1 MVRMKRIAVW
11 AAYAI
16 GALSIAYIALYI
28 YAVATAPRL
37 TPGEPIRIFRSP
49 DAPSYSALTMS
60 A

>member
-1 MVRMKRIAVW
+1 MKRIAVW

-37 TPGEPIRIFRSP
+37 TPGEPIRIFRNP